1 MVWYF
6 KQIVKRQGKGGQ
18 KEIEEIK
25 NTQTNRDLYV
35 TGTLVWYYY
44 ICHREV
50 WLMGRQITPDEDDSN
65 VELGRFLH
73 QLRYGRDK
81 KEINLGNIKIDI
93 MRRDSEEIV
102 IGEIKKSSRFKES
115 ARMQLGFYLKELKER
130 GIRARVN
137 CCFRRKSGGNGWTLL
152 LLWKRS

>member
-81 KEINLGNIKIDI
+81 KEINLGNINDFRYLFSRDKVSSYSRPGID
-93 MRRDSEEIV
+93 
-102 IGEIKKSSRFKES
+102 
-115 ARMQLGFYLKELKER
+115 
-130 GIRARVN
+130 
-137 CCFRRKSGGNGWTLL
+137 
-152 LLWKRS
+152 